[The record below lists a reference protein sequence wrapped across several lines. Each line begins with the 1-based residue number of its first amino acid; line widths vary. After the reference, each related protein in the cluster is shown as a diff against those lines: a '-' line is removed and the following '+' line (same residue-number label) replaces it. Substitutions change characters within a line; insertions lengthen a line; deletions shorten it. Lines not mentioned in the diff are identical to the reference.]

1 MTENLNYIINKN
13 DLLRKFNIDKISSN
27 IIINFIKFL
36 YNNTKFET
44 IIIDHFFN
52 SFIILINYDTNN
64 INVID
69 KLLKAM
75 QSSNKLL
82 LEELSE
88 QLNKFNDYDYDYDD
102 NYDLI
107 IFETFEFL
115 KYFYLDK
122 NLAASLNII
131 HEIIYNISRI
141 NKKIDHEIKA
151 RLYVEILNDVLKN
164 LKNKKSNKHI
174 YMSTVETCN
183 ITVRLINEWLDK
195 NIL

>member
-64 INVID
+64 INVIE

-88 QLNKFNDYDYDYDD
+88 QLNKFNDYDYDD

-183 ITVRLINEWLDK
+183 VTVRLINEWLDK

>member
-1 MTENLNYIINKN
+1 MKENLNYIINKN
-13 DLLRKFNIDKISSN
+13 DLLRKFNIDEISSK

-36 YNNTKFET
+36 YNKTNFET

-52 SFIILINYDTNN
+52 SFVILINYDVNN
-64 INVID
+64 INVIN
-69 KLLKAM
+69 KLLKVLE
-75 QSSNKLL
+75 SSNKLL

-88 QLNKFNDYDYDYDD
+88 QLNKFKDSNYND

-164 LKNKKSNKHI
+164 LKIQKSNKHI
-174 YMSTVETCN
+174 YLSTVETCN